1 MQIKD
6 LTPGMEKVDIE
17 LTVDF
22 VGPIKKGE
30 YGESPNVRTYLRD
43 ENNDEVPMTF
53 WGDLCRKVKK
63 GMKVKVKN
71 GFTTEFR
78 GDMQLNY
85 KEGEEP
91 ELTK

>member
-1 MQIKD
+1 MQVKD
-6 LTPGMEKVDIE
+6 LKPGMDKVEIE

-22 VGPIKKGE
+22 VGQIRKGE

-43 ENNDEVPMTF
+43 ETGEIAMTF

-71 GFTTEFR
+71 GYVTEYK
-78 GDMQLNY
+78 GDLQLNY
-85 KEGEEP
+85 KEGEDP